1 MENATEQEQ
10 LEAIRKWWKEN
21 GAAIVAGIV
30 IGLGAVIGWQQWD
43 AWQVR
48 QAEGA
53 SALYQQATEAIQGGD
68 ADGAAAVVEQL
79 VVDYGNS
86 PYAALAQFALARKDI
101 EQNDLQSAH
110 ERYRWVVENA
120 AQPEHGDIARL
131 RLARVLLTEG
141 EHAAALGELGGT
153 APAFFAEVSELKGDI
168 YAAQGDFE
176 RAREAYQA
184 AVATLAI
191 EGGSN
196 PWLTMKL
203 ESLTAPAEGS

>member
-30 IGLGAVIGWQQWD
+30 IGLGAVIGWQQWN

-48 QAEGA
+48 QSEGA
-53 SALYQQATEAIQGGD
+53 SALYQQAMEAIQGGD
-68 ADGAAAVVEQL
+68 VDGAAIVVEEL
-79 VVDYGNS
+79 VVDYGGS
-86 PYAALAQFALARKDI
+86 PYAALAQFALAGNDI
-101 EQNDLQSAH
+101 EQNRLQSAR
-110 ERYRWVVENA
+110 ERYRWVVENG
-120 AQPEHGDIARL
+120 AQPEHVDIARL
-131 RLARVLLTEG
+131 RLARVLLAEG
-141 EHAAALGELGGT
+141 EHAAALAELGGI
-153 APAFFAEVSELKGDI
+153 ASAFFAEVSELKGDI
-168 YAAQGDFE
+168 HAAQGDINS
-176 RAREAYQA
+176 AREAYQS

-203 ESLTAPAEGS
+203 ESVTAPAEGS